1 MASRRA
7 KISSARIMGITLGE
21 FTKLYIKSTLGKVS
35 LTFFAILIAMSI
47 YALIIIP
54 PNFGFM
60 WNTPSYWTL
69 YPKNAP
75 PAWINYIVGDVYA
88 PQITSSN
95 FIREG
100 NQLVLTLTLNNVY
113 SKPWQDL
120 FIVVN
125 SPALRS
131 LGLVAYV
138 YINRPDG
145 SSLTLGPVQLG
156 SSVNDVGSNTNVANQ
171 VALFFL
177 SKYGYELNA
186 IELSTPFLNI
196 FYQVS
201 SGNLMPLKGTYTIK
215 VVITPTSGQLPSI
228 NPKGAVTVVIQGQS
242 YGIMGTDAQGHD
254 LWLGLLAGFPLSLE
268 VGVVITLIGTA
279 ISVSIGLIAGFLGGV
294 VDEVL
299 TRIMDFL
306 ILLPT
311 FVILVVLS
319 VLLRLNVWQ
328 ALLFGVVLGWGGG
341 ARIIRAM
348 TLQIKNSAYVELA
361 KVAGASNSWIIRNH
375 MLPQLIPY
383 IVYSFVAGIPGTI
396 LSMASLN
403 FLNLATSLWPTWG
416 LILYYAEEFGALE
429 SGMWWWV
436 IPPGLLIAFVAV
448 TFIITALAIEPIVNP
463 RLRR

>member
-1 MASRRA
+1 MTSERS
-7 KISSARIMGITLGE
+7 KITNARILGMTLGE
-21 FTKLYIKSTLGKVS
+21 FSKLYIKSTLGKVS
-35 LTFFAILIAMSI
+35 LAFFTILIVMSI
-47 YALIIIP
+47 YALIVIP

-75 PAWINYIVGDVYA
+75 PAWINYIVGNIYA

-95 FIREG
+95 FIKEG
-100 NQLVLTLTLNNVY
+100 NQLVLTLTLSGVY
-113 SKPWQDL
+113 SRPWQDL
-120 FIVVN
+120 FIEVN
-125 SPALRS
+125 SPALKS

-138 YINRPDG
+138 YVYRPDG
-145 SSLTLGPVQLG
+145 SSLTLGPVQL
-156 SSVNDVGSNTNVANQ
+156 SSGVNDIGSNPNVANQ
-171 VALFFL
+171 VTLFFL
-177 SKYGYELNA
+177 SKYGYQLSALES
-186 IELSTPFLNI
+186 STPFLNV

-201 SGNLMPLKGTYTIK
+201 SGNLVPLKGTYTIK
-215 VVITPTSGQLPSI
+215 VVLTPTSGQLPNIKPEGS
-228 NPKGAVTVVIQGQS
+228 ATVVIQGQS
-242 YGIMGTDAQGHD
+242 YGIMGTDTQGHD
-254 LWLGLLAGFPLSLE
+254 LWLGLLAGFPLGLE
-268 VGVVITLIGTA
+268 VGVVITLIGTV
-279 ISVSIGLIAGFLGGV
+279 ISVSIGLIAGFLGGI
-294 VDEVL
+294 VDEIL

-328 ALLFGVVLGWGGG
+328 ALLFGTVLGWGGG

-348 TLQIKNSAYVELA
+348 TLQIKNSAYADLA
-361 KVAGASNSWIIRNH
+361 KAAGASNSWIIRNH
-375 MLPQLIPY
+375 ILPQLIPF

-396 LSMASLN
+396 LSMSSLN

-436 IPPGLLIAFVAV
+436 VPPGLLIAFVAI
-448 TFIITALAIEPIVNP
+448 TFIITALAMEPIVNP